1 MEIASMSRSRQNKVS
16 VALATYNGER
26 FLPQQLAS
34 IQQQTRLPDEVVV
47 CDDRS
52 NDRTVDIIREFAAS
66 VAYPVRILENGQNLG
81 SVATFEHAIRRCEG
95 HLIALSDQD
104 DIWYPIRLERSE
116 QEFAAHPPAS
126 LVFSDGDIVDDEN
139 QLLGKRLWTNFGFM
153 GETRRRLLA
162 GDYTVLAKNRF
173 VTGATVMFRSRIR
186 DNFLP
191 VGAGWVHDEWI
202 VALTAAVAEVRAI
215 EMPLIRYRFH
225 AAQQIGLSPKPRF
238 KQRNEEHWNELCRQI
253 GSLQEICSRL
263 SEQPLTKSGQL
274 LFSCYQDHLRFARF
288 RYALPKGRLARLSAV
303 LKERPSY
310 AGLGSGVFS
319 MARDLV
325 LTK

>member
-1 MEIASMSRSRQNKVS
+1 MENLSMSRSRQPKVS

-34 IQQQTRLPDEVVV
+34 IRQQTRSPDEVVV

-52 NDRTVDIIREFAAS
+52 TDRTVEIIREFAVS
-66 VAYPVRILENGQNLG
+66 VPYPIRIFENGQNLG
-81 SVATFEHAIRRCEG
+81 SAANFEQAIRRCEG
-95 HLIALSDQD
+95 DLIALSDQD

-116 QEFAAHPPAS
+116 HELAAHPAAN
-126 LVFSDGDIVDDEN
+126 LVFADGDIVNDQN
-139 QLLGKRLWTNFGFM
+139 QLVGTRLWMNFGFL

-173 VTGATVMFRSRIR
+173 VTGATVMFRSQIR
-186 DNFLP
+186 ENCLP

-202 VALTAAVAEVRAI
+202 VALAAAVAEVRAI
-215 EMPLIRYRFH
+215 EIPLIRYRSH
-225 AAQQIGLSPKPRF
+225 AAQQIGLSPKPSF
-238 KQRNEEHWNELCRQI
+238 KQRNEEHWNDLSRQLR
-253 GSLQEICSRL
+253 SLQEICSRL
-263 SEQPLTKSGQL
+263 SEQPLSKSGQL
-274 LFSCYQDHLRFARF
+274 LYSCYQDHLRFARF
-288 RYALPKGRLARLSAV
+288 RYELPKRRLTRLSAI

-310 AGLGSGVFS
+310 ADLGSGLFS

>member
-1 MEIASMSRSRQNKVS
+1 METPSMSRSRLKVS

-52 NDRTVDIIREFAAS
+52 NDRTVEIIREFAAS
-66 VAYPVRILENGQNLG
+66 VAYPVRIFENRQNLG
-81 SVATFEHAIRRCEG
+81 SAANFEHAIRRCEG
-95 HLIALSDQD
+95 DLIALSDQD

-116 QEFAAHPPAS
+116 QELAAHPPAS
-126 LVFSDGDIVDDEN
+126 LVFSDGDIVDDQN
-139 QLLGKRLWTNFGFM
+139 QLVGTRLLTNFGFT
-153 GETRRRLLA
+153 GETRRRLLT

-186 DNFLP
+186 EHCLP

-202 VALTAAVAEVRAI
+202 VALTAAVAEVRPI
-215 EMPLIRYRFH
+215 EIPLIRYRSH
-225 AAQQIGLSPKPRF
+225 PAQQIGLSPKPSF
-238 KQRNEEHWNELCRQI
+238 KQRNEEHWNELSRQI
-253 GSLQEICSRL
+253 GLLQGICSRL
-263 SEQPLTKSGQL
+263 SEQPLSTSGQL

-288 RYALPKGRLARLSAV
+288 RYALPKSRLARLSSV
-303 LKERPSY
+303 LKQRPSY
-310 AGLGSGVFS
+310 AGLGSGIFS

-325 LTK
+325 LAK

>member
-1 MEIASMSRSRQNKVS
+1 METASRLGYRQNKVS

-34 IQQQTRLPDEVVV
+34 IQRQTRLPDEVVV

-52 NDRTVDIIREFAAS
+52 NDRTIEILREFAAS
-66 VAYPVRILENGQNLG
+66 VPFPVRIFENGQNLG
-81 SVATFEHAIRRCEG
+81 SAANFEHAIRRCQG
-95 HLIALSDQD
+95 DLIALSDQD

-116 QEFAAHPPAS
+116 EELAAHPTTS
-126 LVFSDGDIVDDEN
+126 LVFSDGDIVDDQN
-139 QLLGKRLWTNFGFM
+139 HLLGQSLWTNFGFT
-153 GETRRRLLA
+153 GDNRRRLLK

-173 VTGATVMFRSRIR
+173 VTGATMMFRSRVR
-186 DNFLP
+186 ENCLP

-202 VALTAAVAEVRAI
+202 VALTAAVAEVRPI
-215 EMPLIRYRFH
+215 EIPLIRYRSH
-225 AAQQIGLSPKPRF
+225 AAQQIGLSPKPSF
-238 KQRNEEHWNELCRQI
+238 QQRNEAHWDELSKQI
-253 GSLQEICSRL
+253 GTLQGICSKL

-288 RYALPKGRLARLSAV
+288 RYALPKSRLARLSAV

-310 AGLGSGVFS
+310 AGLGSGIFS

>member
-1 MEIASMSRSRQNKVS
+1 MPGSRQFRVS

-52 NDRTVDIIREFAAS
+52 NDRTVDILREFAAS
-66 VAYPVRILENGQNLG
+66 VAYPVRIFENSQNLG
-81 SVATFEHAIRRCEG
+81 SVANFELAIRRCEG
-95 HLIALSDQD
+95 DLIALSDQD

-116 QEFAAHPPAS
+116 QELAAHPPAS

-153 GETRRRLLA
+153 GETRRRLLE

-186 DNFLP
+186 ENCLP

-202 VALTAAVAEVRAI
+202 VALTAAVAEVRPI
-215 EMPLIRYRFH
+215 EIPLIRYRSH
-225 AAQQIGLSPKPRF
+225 AAQQIGLSPKPSF
-238 KQRNEEHWNELCRQI
+238 KQRNQAHWNELSRQI
-253 GSLQEICSRL
+253 GLLQGISSRL
-263 SEQPLTKSGQL
+263 SEQPLSKSGQL
-274 LFSCYQDHLRFARF
+274 LFSRYQDHLRFTRF
-288 RYALPKGRLARLSAV
+288 RYSLPKSRLARLSAV
-303 LKERPSY
+303 LKERPTY
-310 AGLGSGVFS
+310 AALGSGIFS

-325 LTK
+325 LSK